1 MTCDRSVAFTG
12 ASDFLQKKKKKF
24 DRHDI
29 TEILLKV
36 ALNTIKPTNQPII
49 TSFYAFNQICLC
61 MVISRDYEIMTTES
75 LEICQNKTLVQDIDY

>member
-12 ASDFLQKKKKKF
+12 ASDFLNKKKKKF

-36 ALNTIKPTNQPII
+36 ALNTIKPTNQPTI
-49 TSFYAFNQICLC
+49 TSFYAFIQICLC